1 MKRERYARPLDSS
14 VPKYSDNMGL
24 RKYLAS
30 GKGRNNNKLNNLLK
44 ALYRQR
50 SECKGF
56 RDIYSI
62 MQRLDTDKPSGWTKY
77 DTEMLVRDLASSKD
91 GWTIRRY
98 NSDEYWEY
106 IHVDSAERHYAGS
119 SDIKVY
125 ITLKDKYFVST
136 LKSMLTE
143 LFFKA
148 KSGYI
153 LKISKYYRD
162 ESACLWVR
170 KNEFQVIRDFFKDK
184 IKLLRR
190 GLPFIA
196 HIDGL
201 GISHDLMDTYSHN
214 AQQAML
220 IWDYFSTVKEEEA
233 IDIDDMYSHYVEGWN
248 GISERADDIFR
259 KDFEDSTAQS
269 FVILMDTLGYIT
281 GRHRMTENSF
291 LLSDDID
298 AWSLLAHSRCWGNLR
313 KLKDGH

>member
-1 MKRERYARPLDSS
+1 M
-14 VPKYSDNMGL
+14 
-24 RKYLAS
+24 
-30 GKGRNNNKLNNLLK
+30 
-44 ALYRQR
+44 
-50 SECKGF
+50 
-56 RDIYSI
+56 
-62 MQRLDTDKPSGWTKY
+62 
-77 DTEMLVRDLASSKD
+77 
-91 GWTIRRY
+91 
-98 NSDEYWEY
+98 
-106 IHVDSAERHYAGS
+106 
-119 SDIKVY
+119 
-125 ITLKDKYFVST
+125 ST

-143 LFFKA
+143 LYFKA

-201 GISHDLMDTYSHN
+201 GISHDLMDT
-214 AQQAML
+214 
-220 IWDYFSTVKEEEA
+220 
-233 IDIDDMYSHYVEGWN
+233 
-248 GISERADDIFR
+248 
-259 KDFEDSTAQS
+259 
-269 FVILMDTLGYIT
+269 LGYIT

-298 AWSLLAHSRCWGNLR
+298 AWSLLAHSRCWGDLR